1 MSDEP
6 LLLIMNRPCELCVL
20 SWDEPRTQICLFS
33 LGYLTEISGDMP
45 WLCRAWQGFRWGSC
59 VPVCV
64 IGVSCSHEISD
75 VISCCG
81 MWRGEV
87 PA

>member
-1 MSDEP
+1 MS
-6 LLLIMNRPCELCVL
+6 LGRRAASSGRGSVSL
-20 SWDEPRTQICLFS
+20 S
-33 LGYLTEISGDMP
+33 LGYLTEISGDAP
-45 WLCRAWQGFRWGSC
+45 WWCRAGQGFGWGNR
-59 VPVCV
+59 VAVCV

-81 MWRGEV
+81 TWRGKV